1 MLKNP
6 LKLVAVVF
14 FTVVIL
20 FPFYPK
26 KEPSPV
32 VQQPPAKPLPE
43 MGATPDFAAIG
54 NVGEK
59 KTAFF
64 GFLAPAIAIEN
75 HRIQQERDFLNSML
89 EAESTARQ
97 NPDNL
102 AKAEKLAKDY
112 RYATPSEGIT
122 QSWIQAML
130 LRVNVLPPALVL
142 TQAANE
148 SAWGTSRFA
157 TQANNY
163 FGQWCYRAGCGL
175 VPLRRTEGATHEVA
189 KFNSAQESVAAY
201 FMNVNRNRAYT
212 ELHAIRAEL
221 EQTGQDLKSEKTALA
236 LTQGLSH
243 YSERGQ
249 AYVDELQAMIRHNKK
264 YWSESCILRSL
275 GYRQNGRHLKPRRR
289 YAFPE
294 CQRNGR
300 ADNQGDSVL
309 WNK

>member
-1 MLKNP
+1 MLKNL
-6 LKLVAVVF
+6 LKLIAAVF
-14 FTVVIL
+14 FTVAIL

-26 KEPSPV
+26 KEPAPV
-32 VQQPPAKPLPE
+32 VQQPPVKPLPE

-54 NVGEK
+54 NVGKK

-64 GFLAPAIAIEN
+64 GFLSPAIAIEN
-75 HRIQQERDFLNSML
+75 HRIQQERDFLSSML
-89 EAESTARQ
+89 EAESTTRQ

-102 AKAEKLAKDY
+102 AKAEKLAKAY

-201 FMNVNRNRAYT
+201 FMNVNRNRAYA
-212 ELHAIRAEL
+212 ELRTIRAEL

-264 YWSESCILRSL
+264 YWSES
-275 GYRQNGRHLKPRRR
+275 GKQ
-289 YAFPE
+289 
-294 CQRNGR
+294 
-300 ADNQGDSVL
+300 
-309 WNK
+309 